1 MRWFMGWNE
10 MDIADVNS
18 SCREW
23 RMGFTLSVLGN
34 RSIAAQL
41 SALIVANIIH
51 ERDGQQ
57 VLL

>member
-1 MRWFMGWNE
+1 MGWNE